1 MLMVGMLDGVHTGFI
16 LDIRYLIENHV
27 TTIYFSVNV
36 KNHVKNLGGHPKPK
50 YMFQEE
56 ARLSFVEV
64 PGKTISYKEYNNG
77 EHIKVLPCLSPHN
90 LQPLPEPR

>member
-50 YMFQEE
+50 YMFG
-56 ARLSFVEV
+56 RNSLSFVEG
-64 PGKTISYKEYNNG
+64 P
-77 EHIKVLPCLSPHN
+77 
-90 LQPLPEPR
+90 